1 MLPNTFRL
9 STADHHF
16 ELAAAC
22 LREKDIWLTS
32 IREALRHVAAWVLE
46 PLPSFMCDGGG
57 NFSTL
62 LLSATTAP
70 PSSSASEDGYE
81 AVELSSMMERT
92 TANFGEC
99 GGLATIRSI
108 PDICDINVSE
118 VESTQ
123 THVEPPVAKVGQKRQ
138 KSNDKV
144 VLLFGQHLQHHQTQ
158 KLRNDDVHVP
168 PPSRQSSST
177 SVKSI
182 FSPVNTFASD
192 REKDKDKEKE
202 NGTVLVTRSSAA
214 ARQVVDIELQ
224 DIISATCLSA
234 RAKTAWKERREM
246 VWGSSKTKMNS
257 GGIGSVGRGMARL
270 SKHES
275 VRVARKRTAAVL
287 ATEGLKCVS
296 EVMTPSSTSSTSNA
310 RSGGRKN
317 LSLSSISFDEDSLLL
332 QESAPPVTAI
342 SSSDYSSPPS
352 PPHPSSDVTSNIAP
366 SNTPFATPISG
377 TSSSTTHESTI
388 RTKHRS
394 FVRNVK
400 GLFHFR
406 PVFPSSTSPISVI
419 VSQPSQSSVAS
430 IEQTNIANSNA
441 NYSGHGLLHLFSKE
455 PHRQLTKCHPNR
467 DISVPSFREDEAL
480 AKENFSI
487 VAPVIEAAMPIM
499 IQKDH
504 S

>member
-32 IREALRHVAAWVLE
+32 IREALRHVAAWVLD
-46 PLPSFMCDGGG
+46 PLPSFMCDGVG

-62 LLSATTAP
+62 LLSATAAP
-70 PSSSASEDGYE
+70 PSSSASEDGSE
-81 AVELSSMMERT
+81 AVELSSVMERAT
-92 TANFGEC
+92 ENTGEC
-99 GGLATIRSI
+99 GGLATICSI
-108 PDICDINVSE
+108 PDICDINASD

-123 THVEPPVAKVGQKRQ
+123 TRVEPPIVKVGQKRQ
-138 KSNDKV
+138 KSNDNV
-144 VLLFGQHLQHHQTQ
+144 VLRFGQHLQHQQTQ

-182 FSPVNTFASD
+182 FSPVNTSASD

-214 ARQVVDIELQ
+214 ARQAVDIELQ

-234 RAKTAWKERREM
+234 RALTAWKERREM
-246 VWGSSKTKMNS
+246 VWGSSKTKTNS

-275 VRVARKRTAAVL
+275 VRVARKRTAAFL

-296 EVMTPSSTSSTSNA
+296 EVTPSSTSSTSNA
-310 RSGGRKN
+310 RGGRKN

-332 QESAPPVTAI
+332 NESAPPVTAT

-352 PPHPSSDVTSNIAP
+352 PPHLSSDITSNIAP
-366 SNTPFATPISG
+366 SNTPFSTPISA

-388 RTKHRS
+388 RTKRRS

-400 GLFHFR
+400 GLFHFL
-406 PVFPSSTSPISVI
+406 PVFPSATSPISVI

-430 IEQTNIANSNA
+430 IEQTNIANSDA

-455 PHRQLTKCHPNR
+455 PHRQLSNCHPNR
-467 DISVPSFREDEAL
+467 DICVPSFREDEAL

-504 S
+504 P